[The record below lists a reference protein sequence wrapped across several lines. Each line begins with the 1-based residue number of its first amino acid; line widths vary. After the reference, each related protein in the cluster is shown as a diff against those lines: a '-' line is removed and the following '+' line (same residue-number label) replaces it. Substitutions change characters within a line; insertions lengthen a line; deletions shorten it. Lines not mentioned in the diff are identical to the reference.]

1 MREVFA
7 IDGMNTEFFVTLV
20 HWHHLES

>member
-7 IDGMNTEFFVTLV
+7 IDGMNTEFCVTLV